1 MHEWELA
8 ERAVGQAIESSPEP
22 FDPATIANVHE
33 FINACRIQCPK
44 PDGVAKGYWSTIR
57 IWWKNLEIEV
67 FDDHFELYC
76 FSQSGTAIEHFN
88 HTPGTELPRGLMIKL
103 PNNSPLLN

>member
-76 FSQSGTAIEHFN
+76 FVRAVRLSSTSITRLE
-88 HTPGTELPRGLMIKL
+88 R
-103 PNNSPLLN
+103 NSLAA